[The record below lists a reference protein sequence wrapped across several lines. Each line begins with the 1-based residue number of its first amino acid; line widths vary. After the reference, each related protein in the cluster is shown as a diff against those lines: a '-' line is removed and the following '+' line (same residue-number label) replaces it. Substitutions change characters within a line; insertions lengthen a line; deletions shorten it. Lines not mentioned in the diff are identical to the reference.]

1 VENFLGLPCHDF
13 QWHAEAEPVGGETA
27 PATTQI
33 TPSATANG
41 TSSSASGSGGAT
53 AGAEVVVR
61 LRERPPQSLWA
72 RLTRLVAPV
81 GTLVA
86 AIPTAL
92 LGSSGSGSGGGERWG
107 DAWRGAQ
114 CRWGVG
120 VGCLWGSSWVPPEP
134 GIPGLGDGRTGA
146 SSRASARL
154 QAEVI
159 GTPPSPPATSTTAT
173 AFAPTVPVISSSGP
187 HGPRPEL
194 RAALVALYRPQV
206 ERLRAN
212 LGALPREWLIV

>member
-1 VENFLGLPCHDF
+1 M
-13 QWHAEAEPVGGETA
+13 
-27 PATTQI
+27 
-33 TPSATANG
+33 TPSAAANG
-41 TSSSASGSGGAT
+41 TSSSASGSGGGAA

-72 RLTRLVAPV
+72 RLTRLIAPV

-86 AIPTAL
+86 AIPNAL
-92 LGSSGSGSGGGERWG
+92 LGSSGSGSGSGGGERWG

-114 CRWGVG
+114 CRWGLG
-120 VGCLWGSSWVPPEP
+120 LGCLWGSSWVPPEP

-154 QAEVI
+154 QAEVL
-159 GTPPSPPATSTTAT
+159 GAPPSPPPTTTSATAT

-212 LGALPREWLIV
+212 LGALPREWMNV